1 MPYEREDAPE
11 TEWDERTRE
20 MRRVPRRR
28 KKREKRAETGGPR
41 SGRSLLTVQLIA
53 CLAVLIAAAGLRFF
67 GGELYGTVRGWY
79 WEHLENSILTGDG
92 LEDAQKR
99 FWELFPPD
107 GAASSGSD
115 TAASSGPE
123 TSVSSAADSSA
134 PEASASS
141 GTAA

>member
-41 SGRSLLTVQLIA
+41 PGRSLLTVQLIA

-107 GAASSGSD
+107 GAASSG
-115 TAASSGPE
+115 TAA
-123 TSVSSAADSSA
+123 
-134 PEASASS
+134 
-141 GTAA
+141 

>member
-1 MPYEREDAPE
+1 
-11 TEWDERTRE
+11 

-28 KKREKRAETGGPR
+28 KKREKRPETGGPR
-41 SGRSLLTVQLIA
+41 PGRSLLTVQLIA

-107 GAASSGSD
+107 GAASSGSE
-115 TAASSGPE
+115 ASA
-123 TSVSSAADSSA
+123 SSAAEASA
-134 PEASASS
+134 PETPASFAPEATASS